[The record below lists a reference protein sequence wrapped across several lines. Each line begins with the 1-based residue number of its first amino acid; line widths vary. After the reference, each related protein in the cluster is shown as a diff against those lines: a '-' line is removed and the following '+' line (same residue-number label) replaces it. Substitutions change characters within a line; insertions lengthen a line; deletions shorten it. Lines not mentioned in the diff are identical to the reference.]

1 MSSALLG
8 VNILRVYDC
17 SEGALI
23 VNKYLL
29 KIKRPGNKFP
39 VFHLID
45 NSYCYAPENSTRTK
59 LLSFFLRLAEVLE
72 ENMVGLGLSSLWEE
86 T

>member
-8 VNILRVYDC
+8 VNMLRVYDC
-17 SEGALI
+17 SEGAVI

-29 KIKRPGNKFP
+29 KIKRPGNTFP
-39 VFHLID
+39 AFHLID
-45 NSYCYAPENSTRTK
+45 NSYYYAPRTAPE
-59 LLSFFLRLAEVLE
+59 LNCFPYLMAEILE